1 MNKYGIPYMGS
12 KQKIADT
19 IIAEIPKRKNFYDLF
34 CGGCSITHAALIAGK
49 WENYFANDIDPLMP
63 QLFLDS
69 LNGKYKNEK
78 RWISREDFFKL
89 KDSDGYVK
97 TCWSFGNKGEGYL
110 YSREIEPWKKALHY
124 ARVFEDFSFLKE
136 FGIETNDASRIWI
149 KAHFAE
155 CKEKYISWYTEK
167 INKSKI
173 DTEELRKNL
182 NAKIEKNTK
191 ELQQYL
197 LDGLKKANKRPC
209 DVDRFLGTN
218 GMAGHYF
225 GKSQWEFPTRE
236 VYNKLQGFL
245 YLPKSYDSIYGLQEL
260 LERLERLQSLER
272 LERLQSLERLE
283 RLQRLQRLENLKVS
297 SLDYRKID
305 ILPDSVIYCDIPYQG
320 TSQYTCGAFD
330 YQSFFDWCKKQKEL
344 VIISSYTMPNDFV
357 CIKEISHRC
366 TFSMSQGGSNT
377 TERLFVPEHQL
388 ELIKRKPTYTQL
400 EFDFG
405 LTA

>member
-1 MNKYGIPYMGS
+1 MGS

-34 CGGCSITHAALIAGK
+34 CGGCSITHAALLADK

-63 QLFLDS
+63 QLFLAS
-69 LNGKYKNEK
+69 INGKYKNEK
-78 RWISREDFFKL
+78 RWISRDDFIKM

-97 TCWSFGNKGEGYL
+97 TCWSFGNNGKNYL

-124 ARVFEDFSFLKE
+124 ARVLNDFSLLKE

-155 CKEKYISWYTEK
+155 CKEKYISWHTEK
-167 INKSKI
+167 INKAKI

-182 NAKIEKNTK
+182 TKKIEKNTK

-209 DVDRFLGTN
+209 DVDSFLGTN

-245 YLPKSYDSIYGLQEL
+245 CLPKSYDSIYGLQDL
-260 LERLERLQSLER
+260 LESLESLQSLER
-272 LERLQSLERLE
+272 LER
-283 RLQRLQRLENLKVS
+283 LKVS
-297 SLDYRKID
+297 SLDYRKIN

-320 TSQYTCGAFD
+320 TAQYSCGAFD
-330 YQSFFDWCKKQKEL
+330 HQSFFDWCKEQKEL
-344 VIISSYTMPNDFV
+344 VIISSYTMPDDFV
-357 CIKEISHRC
+357 CIKEIKHRC
-366 TFSMSQGGSNT
+366 TLSMSQGGRDT

-388 ELIKRKPTYTQL
+388 GLLKKKPTYTQL

-405 LTA
+405 LSA

>member
-1 MNKYGIPYMGS
+1 MGS

-34 CGGCSITHAALIAGK
+34 CGGCSITHAALLAGK

-63 QLFLDS
+63 KLFLDS
-69 LNGKYKNEK
+69 INGKYKNEK

-97 TCWSFGNKGEGYL
+97 TCWSFGNKGEAYL
-110 YSREIEPWKKALHY
+110 YAREIELWKKALHY
-124 ARVFEDFSFLKE
+124 ARVLNDFSFLKE
-136 FGIETNDASRIWI
+136 FGIDTNDASRIWI

-260 LERLERLQSLER
+260 LESLQS
-272 LERLQSLERLE
+272 LE